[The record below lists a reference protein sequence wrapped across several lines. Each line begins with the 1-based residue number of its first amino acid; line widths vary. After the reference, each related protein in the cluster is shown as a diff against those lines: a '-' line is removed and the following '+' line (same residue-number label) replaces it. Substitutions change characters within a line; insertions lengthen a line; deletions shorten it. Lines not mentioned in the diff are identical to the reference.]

1 MTMLRRAVAGVALAA
16 ALAFA
21 GAPAALADDWC
32 SSDPLVKVV
41 TPGGSAQYV
50 HVTVAALGEAHRQA
64 LQQAAIAWDATPKAG
79 GTEVTITVTVP
90 QDASQT
96 AFPTRALVSTRPF
109 GGGAELDRAEG
120 AAGAPMRLV
129 YRLAVA

>member
-1 MTMLRRAVAGVALAA
+1 MVRRTLAGMAMAA

-41 TPGGSAQYV
+41 TPDGNQQYV
-50 HVTVAALGEAHRQA
+50 HLTVSALGEVHRPA
-64 LQQAAIAWDATPKAG
+64 LKQAAIAWAAKPKAG

-90 QDASQT
+90 ADASPA
-96 AFPTRALVSTRPF
+96 AFPTRALASTKPF
-109 GGGAELDRAEG
+109 GAGAELDRTEG
-120 AAGAPMRLV
+120 TAGTEMRLV
-129 YRLAVA
+129 YRLDVA

>member
-1 MTMLRRAVAGVALAA
+1 VALAA

-41 TPGGSAQYV
+41 TPGGSPQYV
-50 HVTVAALGEAHRQA
+50 HLTVAALGTSHRQA
-64 LQQAAIAWDATPKAG
+64 LQGAAIAWAAAPMAG
-79 GTEVTITVTVP
+79 GTEVTLTVTVP
-90 QDASQT
+90 PNASPT
-96 AFPTRALVSTRPF
+96 AFPMRALVSTKPF
-109 GGGAELDRAEG
+109 GGGAELDRTEG
-120 AAGAPMRLV
+120 AAGAPLRLV